1 MNKKSFS
8 RFLIAIT
15 FALGSICLATN
26 TKGSLDSGSDPLY
39 HNSEFNFT
47 LQIPKGWHN
56 FTSAAIRQQST
67 LEKKITVRLSH
78 SHSLLTQLGGIF
90 QRLGN
95 KKILLALALPNPE
108 NRSVAQL
115 RIFSIK
121 PHWYTFNTTAKDA
134 ALGLRAGLVKLKSM
148 KSYNIGKKHT
158 LSVVAYSPI
167 HSTVINGQQ
176 FFTLDAQY
184 LIDKKVK
191 TYESFLFTSRNKH
204 IIAIHTFATS
214 TKLLQQSNDL
224 IQSLKFLPI
233 KTT

>member
-15 FALGSICLATN
+15 FALGSICLAN
-26 TKGSLDSGSDPLY
+26 TKSSFDSASHYRY
-39 HNSEFNFT
+39 HNNEFNFT

-56 FTSAAIRQQST
+56 FTSADIRKQKT
-67 LEKKITVRLSH
+67 IEGTDY
-78 SHSLLTQLGGIF
+78 
-90 QRLGN
+90 RLGLLDDIGDR
-95 KKILLALALPNPE
+95 KILIALALPNPE
-108 NRSVAQL
+108 KSSLAEL
-115 RIFSIK
+115 RILSIK

-134 ALGLRAGLVKLKSM
+134 ALELRSGFVNVRKMELYEK
-148 KSYNIGKKHT
+148 GKKHT

-184 LIDKKVK
+184 LFDKRIK
-191 TYESFLFTSRNKH
+191 TYMSFLFTKRNKH
-204 IIAIHTFATS
+204 IIEIHTFASS
-214 TKLLQQSNDL
+214 TKLSQQSKKL
-224 IQSLKFLPI
+224 IKSLQFLPV